1 MLCQI
6 AKPLVRL
13 ADRYIP
19 SAFFFAVALTV
30 LVALL
35 SIFVMGTSPNDLVLA
50 WGDSLSGL
58 LAFMTQIALVLLLGF
73 TLAHTAPMQWL
84 LERAANL
91 PKRPAAAYGFVTLVT
106 GVLSLINWGLGL
118 IAGGI
123 MAVQVAKAFR
133 DRGGKLH
140 YPLLV
145 AAAYSGWVV
154 FHMGYSGSAPLAAAT
169 AGSIYS
175 DLPGGLVDVSRTIF
189 STWNMIAIV
198 VTLGAVT
205 IAMMRLAPSGDD
217 VIIEAPD
224 AVFEEQELV
233 PKVTRSERRAASRL
247 GTARRSAAQLEEAAA
262 HPSTDSKRTPANF
275 IDAWRVPTLTIGV
288 ALGLYV
294 VAHFSTRGFELT
306 LDIVNW
312 TFLSLVL
319 LFVGNIRE
327 LTDLVSKGGRTVA
340 DILIQYPFYAGIIG
354 MMTVSG
360 LAKSLSDMFVSIASP
375 DTLGLFA
382 FLSAGLLNM
391 FIPSGGGQFAV
402 QAPIFADAAAS
413 LGVDQSVVVMA
424 IAYGDQWTNMIQPF
438 WAIPLLAVAGL
449 RVRDIMGYTIVTLV
463 VSGVVFAA
471 TLLIVGSGS

>member
-1 MLCQI
+1 MLRQI

-30 LVALL
+30 IVALL
-35 SIFVMGTSPNDLVLA
+35 SIFVMGSSPRDLVLA
-50 WGDSLSGL
+50 WGDSLAGL

-73 TLAHTAPMQWL
+73 TLAHTALMQRL
-84 LERAANL
+84 LGRAASL
-91 PKRPAAAYGFVTLVT
+91 PKRPAAAYGFVTLIT

-123 MAVQVAKAFR
+123 MAVQVAKAFKN
-133 DRGGKLH
+133 RGVKLH

-169 AGSIYS
+169 EGNVYS
-175 DLPGGLVDVSRTIF
+175 DVPGGLVDVSRTIF
-189 STWNMIAIV
+189 STWNMIAV
-198 VTLGAVT
+198 VLTLGAVT
-205 IAMMRLAPSGDD
+205 VAMMRLAPSGDD
-217 VIIEAPD
+217 VIIEAPE
-224 AVFEEQELV
+224 ALFVEEHLV
-233 PKVTRSERRAASRL
+233 LKTTRAERRAASRL
-247 GTARRSAAQLEEAAA
+247 AKAGDTYAGPEEAAA
-262 HPSTDSKRTPANF
+262 HPPTESVRTPADF
-275 IDAWRVPTLTIGV
+275 IDAWRVPTLVIGA

-294 VAHFSTRGFELT
+294 VAHFSTRGFILT

-319 LFVGNIRE
+319 LLVGNIRE
-327 LTDLVSKGGRTVA
+327 LTDLIGKGGRTVS

-354 MMTVSG
+354 MMTASG
-360 LAKSLSDMFVSIASP
+360 LAKSLSDFFISFASP
-375 DTLGLFA
+375 ETLGLWA

-402 QAPIFADAAAS
+402 QGPIFADAATG
-413 LGVDQSVVVMA
+413 LGVDQSVVIMA

-449 RVRDIMGYTIVTLV
+449 RVRDIMGYTVVTLL

-471 TLLIVGSGS
+471 TMIIVGSGL